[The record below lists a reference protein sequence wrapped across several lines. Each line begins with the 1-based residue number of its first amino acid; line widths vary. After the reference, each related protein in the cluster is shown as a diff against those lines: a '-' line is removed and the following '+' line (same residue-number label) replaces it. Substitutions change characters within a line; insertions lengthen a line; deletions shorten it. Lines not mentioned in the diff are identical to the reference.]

1 MGAPWRSPTSLFCEL
16 WGIGGSLWSF
26 TNHRRCLIAV
36 EVKPE
41 LWGAMGSYVSSCG
54 LAAGGLVAVAVQRG
68 AAGVSKWGMEQQAGG
83 WLNPGGAQN

>member
-16 WGIGGSLWSF
+16 WRIGGSLRSF
-26 TNHRRCLIAV
+26 NNDRRCLIAV

-54 LAAGGLVAVAVQRG
+54 LAAGGLVLWLCSTAQLEFP
-68 AAGVSKWGMEQQAGG
+68 SGG
-83 WLNPGGAQN
+83 WSSRPEDG

>member
-1 MGAPWRSPTSLFCEL
+1 MFCEL
-16 WGIGGSLWSF
+16 WRIGGSLQSF
-26 TNHRRCLIAV
+26 NNDRRCLIAV

-54 LAAGGLVAVAVQRG
+54 LAAGGLVAVAVQCG

-83 WLNPGGAQN
+83 WLNPGGA

>member
-1 MGAPWRSPTSLFCEL
+1 M
-16 WGIGGSLWSF
+16 
-26 TNHRRCLIAV
+26 

-68 AAGVSKWGMEQQAGG
+68 AAGVSKWGMDVTISMTHTHITHIPVHASLTPSHVQYI
-83 WLNPGGAQN
+83 

>member
-1 MGAPWRSPTSLFCEL
+1 M
-16 WGIGGSLWSF
+16 
-26 TNHRRCLIAV
+26 

-54 LAAGGLVAVAVQRG
+54 LAAGGLVAVAVQHG

-83 WLNPGGAQN
+83 WLNPGGARD